1 MPAISL
7 DDKAA
12 LTIVF
17 TDAKKIEIGVTAKAA
32 MLSSMA
38 MSAVRALRNPAR

>member
-32 MLSSMA
+32 MLSSGTPA
-38 MSAVRALRNPAR
+38 FCALRNPTR

>member
-12 LTIVF
+12 LTMVF
-17 TDAKKIEIGVTAKAA
+17 TDAKKIEIGVIRERSDALIHGHVSHTRAA
-32 MLSSMA
+32 
-38 MSAVRALRNPAR
+38 